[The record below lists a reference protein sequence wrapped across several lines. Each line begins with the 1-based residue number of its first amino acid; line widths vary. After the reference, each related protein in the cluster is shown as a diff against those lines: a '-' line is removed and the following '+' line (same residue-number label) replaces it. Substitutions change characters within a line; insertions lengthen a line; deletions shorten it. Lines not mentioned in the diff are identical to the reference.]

1 MLHLSVK
8 GGYFNISK
16 KLIDS
21 WGILNIYVSK
31 KILIYII
38 YINNQIKLLKFLLTK
53 LPQIG

>member
-31 KILIYII
+31 KNSHLYYIY
-38 YINNQIKLLKFLLTK
+38 K
-53 LPQIG
+53 